1 MTKVQV
7 LEQVEVAVREAKVRN
22 PIKRYELAKT
32 LIAQAWEAQGFVT
45 SPMQV
50 AHAAG
55 VMKSK
60 TAR

>member
-22 PIKRYELAKT
+22 PIERYELAKC
-32 LIAQAWEAQGFVT
+32 LIAEAWEAQGFVT

-50 AHAAG
+50 AHAAN

-60 TAR
+60 TEL

>member
-1 MTKVQV
+1 MTKIQV
-7 LEQVEVAVREAKVRN
+7 LEQVEVQVRDAKVRN

-32 LIAQAWEAQGFVT
+32 LIAQAWEDKGFVT

-50 AHAAG
+50 AHAANI
-55 VMKSK
+55 MKRK